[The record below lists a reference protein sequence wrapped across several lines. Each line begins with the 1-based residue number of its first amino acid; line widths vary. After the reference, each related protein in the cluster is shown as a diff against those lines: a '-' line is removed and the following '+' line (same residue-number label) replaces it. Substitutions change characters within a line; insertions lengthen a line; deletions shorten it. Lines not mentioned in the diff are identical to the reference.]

1 MLVLDLLRE
10 GVLKCMHVDGL
21 RTKNQRQKSLHAFA
35 EESARDEA
43 VLGSGYDRTKN
54 SPVDL
59 G

>member
-1 MLVLDLLRE
+1 
-10 GVLKCMHVDGL
+10 MHVDGL
-21 RTKNQRQKSLHAFA
+21 RTKNQRQKKSLHTFA

>member
-1 MLVLDLLRE
+1 
-10 GVLKCMHVDGL
+10 MHVDGL